1 MNVQASAKTG
11 RIPVAAVTG
20 LIVDAMMK
28 AGVPAAD
35 AAKIAELMLEAD
47 LTGADAHG
55 VFRLPQ
61 YVQRLKLGSTNARPN
76 IKVTRSA
83 PATALVDGDN
93 GMGHLVVA
101 RTAETAIELAR
112 ECGVAWVGCRMSGH
126 AGAAG
131 VYAALPLKA
140 DMIGIYAAVANAN
153 HMPLAGGAEPL
164 LGTNPLA
171 IAIPAGE
178 EPPLVLDIA
187 TSIVSYGT
195 IKNHK
200 LQNRPLKGDWMID
213 PKTGEAVIDPQKSI
227 EALLLPMAG
236 YKGAGLALMLG
247 LLAGTL
253 NGALF
258 GRDCVDFNAAPDQV
272 TNTGQ
277 FVLALD
283 PSRFQPLDQFKAEVD
298 RHIRELAPVQGAA
311 RRERA
316 AARRSA
322 RAAPRRPARQWP
334 RVAGRIAGA
343 TRQTRGRVVDQA
355 AGGALARGFCAARR
369 RGAAMRMANQWH
381 HITAAFFVPIIQID
395 SNLWHFAA
403 CEAAADKRLNINDEL
418 DQTEIMLARF
428 DSGVG
433 GVFSLVQTQNVSSEN
448 SYDRI

>member
-1 MNVQASAKTG
+1 MKADSKAG
-11 RIPVAAVTG
+11 RIPISAVTS

-28 AGVPAAD
+28 SGVPADD
-35 AAKIAELMLEAD
+35 AAKIGELMLEAD

-61 YVQRLKLGSTNARPN
+61 YITRLKLGSTNARPA
-76 IKVTRSA
+76 IKVTRTA

-101 RTAETAIELAR
+101 RAAETAIELAR
-112 ECGVAWVGCRMSGH
+112 ESGVAWVGCRMSGH

-131 VYAALPLKA
+131 VYATLPLKA
-140 DMIGIYAAVANAN
+140 DMIGVYSAVANAN

-171 IAIPAGE
+171 IAIPAGD

-200 LQNRPLKGDWMID
+200 LLNRPLQGDWMID
-213 PKTGEAVIDPQKSI
+213 PKTGAAVTDPHKSAG
-227 EALLLPMAG
+227 ALLLPMGG

-258 GRDCVDFNAAPDQV
+258 GRDCVDFNADPGTV

-277 FVLALD
+277 FVVALD
-283 PSRFQPLDQFKAEVD
+283 PSRFQAIDTFKAEVD
-298 RHIRELAPVQGAA
+298 RHIRSLRDSQALPGNEAVRLPGEQRAKRRDDRSRNGLALPPELLVQLDKLATELSIKPL
-311 RRERA
+311 RERA
-316 AARRSA
+316 
-322 RAAPRRPARQWP
+322 
-334 RVAGRIAGA
+334 
-343 TRQTRGRVVDQA
+343 
-355 AGGALARGFCAARR
+355 
-369 RGAAMRMANQWH
+369 
-381 HITAAFFVPIIQID
+381 
-395 SNLWHFAA
+395 
-403 CEAAADKRLNINDEL
+403 
-418 DQTEIMLARF
+418 
-428 DSGVG
+428 
-433 GVFSLVQTQNVSSEN
+433 
-448 SYDRI
+448 

>member
-1 MNVQASAKTG
+1 MDAKAVPRT
-11 RIPVAAVTG
+11 PAAAVTG

-28 AGVPAAD
+28 CGLPAGD
-35 AAKIAELMLEAD
+35 AATVAELMLEAD

-61 YVQRLKLGSTNARPN
+61 YCMRLKLGSTNARPN
-76 IKVTRSA
+76 ITVNRSA
-83 PATALVDGDN
+83 PATALVNGDN

-101 RTAETAIELAR
+101 RAAQTAIELAR

-140 DMIGIYAAVANAN
+140 DMVGLYSAVANAN
-153 HMPLAGGAEPL
+153 HMPLAGGSEPV

-171 IAIPAGE
+171 IAIPAGQ

-195 IKNHK
+195 IKNYR
-200 LQNRPLKGDWMID
+200 LQGKPLPQGWMVD
-213 PKTGEAVIDPQKSI
+213 PKTGAPVTDPQQTA

-258 GRDCVDFNAAPDQV
+258 GRDCIDFNAEPDKV

-283 PSRFQPLDQFKAEVD
+283 PARFQKIETFKAEVD
-298 RHIRELAPVQGAA
+298 RQARELRASKTLPGESVRLPGD
-311 RRERA
+311 ER
-316 AARRSA
+316 
-322 RAAPRRPARQWP
+322 
-334 RVAGRIAGA
+334 
-343 TRQTRGRVVDQA
+343 
-355 AGGALARGFCAARR
+355 ARR
-369 RGAAMRMANQWH
+369 R
-381 HITAAFFVPIIQID
+381 
-395 SNLWHFAA
+395 
-403 CEAAADKRLNINDEL
+403 ADRLKNGLMLPPEL
-418 DQTEIMLARF
+418 LAQLNKLAEELAIKPLAQR
-428 DSGVG
+428 
-433 GVFSLVQTQNVSSEN
+433 
-448 SYDRI
+448 

>member
-1 MNVQASAKTG
+1 MDAKTPQ
-11 RIPVAAVTG
+11 RTPVAAVTG
-20 LIVDAMMK
+20 LIVDAMVK
-28 AGVPAAD
+28 SGLPADD
-35 AAKIAELMLEAD
+35 AAKVAELMLEAD
-47 LTGADAHG
+47 LTGSDAHG

-61 YVQRLKLGSTNARPN
+61 YVNRLKLGSTNPRPD

-140 DMIGIYAAVANAN
+140 GMIGLYSAVANAN
-153 HMPLAGGAEPL
+153 HMPLAGGADPL

-195 IKNHK
+195 IKNHR
-200 LQNRPLKGDWMID
+200 LQNIPLRDDWMVD
-213 PKTGEAVIDPQKSI
+213 PKTGKAVTDPQKSVD
-227 EALLLPMAG
+227 ALLLPMGG

-247 LLAGTL
+247 LLGGTL

-258 GRDCVDFNAAPDQV
+258 GRDCVDFNAEPEKV

-277 FVLALD
+277 FVVALD
-283 PSRFQPLDQFKAEVD
+283 PARFQPLDQFKAEVD
-298 RHIRELAPVQGAA
+298 RHMRELRSSKALPGQSVRLPGEQRAGRRADRLANGLPLAPELLNQLDKLAGELSI
-311 RRERA
+311 RPLRER
-316 AARRSA
+316 
-322 RAAPRRPARQWP
+322 
-334 RVAGRIAGA
+334 
-343 TRQTRGRVVDQA
+343 
-355 AGGALARGFCAARR
+355 
-369 RGAAMRMANQWH
+369 
-381 HITAAFFVPIIQID
+381 
-395 SNLWHFAA
+395 
-403 CEAAADKRLNINDEL
+403 
-418 DQTEIMLARF
+418 
-428 DSGVG
+428 
-433 GVFSLVQTQNVSSEN
+433 
-448 SYDRI
+448 

>member
-1 MNVQASAKTG
+1 MNAPTKAA
-11 RIPVAAVTG
+11 RIPVGAITG
-20 LIVDAMMK
+20 LIVDAMLK
-28 AGVPAAD
+28 SGVPAND

-47 LTGADAHG
+47 LVGADAHG

-61 YVQRLKLGSTNARPN
+61 YVLRLKLKSTNARPN
-76 IKVTRSA
+76 IKVERTA

-101 RTAETAIELAR
+101 RAAETAIELAR
-112 ECGVAWVGCRMSGH
+112 DCGVAWVGCRMSGH

-140 DMIGIYAAVANAN
+140 DMIGLYSAVANAN

-200 LQNRPLKGDWMID
+200 LLNRPLQGDWMID
-213 PKTGEAVIDPQKSI
+213 PKTGAAVTDPHKSA

-236 YKGAGLALMLG
+236 YKGAGLALMFG

-258 GRDCVDFNAAPDQV
+258 GRDCVDFNADPGTV

-277 FVLALD
+277 FVLVLD
-283 PSRFQPLDQFKAEVD
+283 PSKFQKLDAFKAEVD
-298 RHIRELAPVQGAA
+298 RHIRSLRDSKALPGNDAVRLPGEQRAKRRADRVANGLALPPELMVQLDKLAGELAIKPLK
-311 RRERA
+311 ERA
-316 AARRSA
+316 
-322 RAAPRRPARQWP
+322 
-334 RVAGRIAGA
+334 
-343 TRQTRGRVVDQA
+343 
-355 AGGALARGFCAARR
+355 
-369 RGAAMRMANQWH
+369 
-381 HITAAFFVPIIQID
+381 
-395 SNLWHFAA
+395 
-403 CEAAADKRLNINDEL
+403 
-418 DQTEIMLARF
+418 
-428 DSGVG
+428 
-433 GVFSLVQTQNVSSEN
+433 
-448 SYDRI
+448 

>member
-1 MNVQASAKTG
+1 MNVQASPKTG
-11 RIPVAAVTG
+11 RIPTAAVTG
-20 LIVDAMMK
+20 LIVDAMLK
-28 AGVPAAD
+28 CGVPEGD
-35 AAKIAELMLEAD
+35 AGKIAELMLEAD
-47 LTGADAHG
+47 LVGADAHG

-61 YVQRLKLGSTNARPN
+61 YVQRLKLGSTNPRPK

-112 ECGVAWVGCRMSGH
+112 ENGVAWVGCRMSGH

-140 DMIGIYAAVANAN
+140 DMIGIYSAVANAN

-200 LQNRPLKGDWMID
+200 LLNRPLHADWMID
-213 PKTGEAVIDPQKSI
+213 PKTGAAVTDPQKSG
-227 EALLLPMAG
+227 EALLLPMGG
-236 YKGAGLALMLG
+236 YKGAGLALILG

-258 GRDCVDFNAAPDQV
+258 GRDCVDFNAEPDKV

-283 PSRFQPLDQFKAEVD
+283 PARFQPLDS
-298 RHIRELAPVQGAA
+298 VQGGSRPPYPQSAHVQDAA
-311 RRERA
+311 RRDRA
-316 AARRSA
+316 AARRRA
-322 RAAPRRPARQWP
+322 RQAPRRPAGQRP
-334 RVAGRIAGA
+334 RLAGRIAGA
-343 TRQTRGRVVDQA
+343 ARQAGGRACDQA
-355 AGGALARGFCAARR
+355 AARALRSAESLFPFRHRPQLAFAFGRGFRNFHGFLQERVELRPHAGIAGER
-369 RGAAMRMANQWH
+369 H
-381 HITAAFFVPIIQID
+381 
-395 SNLWHFAA
+395 
-403 CEAAADKRLNINDEL
+403 AAAVL
-418 DQTEIMLARF
+418 DSVAVLIEEGGEFFDHRQPAHHDRDQLA
-428 DSGVG
+428 
-433 GVFSLVQTQNVSSEN
+433 E
-448 SYDRI
+448 

>member
-1 MNVQASAKTG
+1 MNMRTKAART
-11 RIPVAAVTG
+11 PTAAVTAF
-20 LIVDAMMK
+20 IIDAMMK
-28 AGVPAAD
+28 AGVPAND
-35 AAKIAELMLEAD
+35 AAKISELMLEAD
-47 LTGADAHG
+47 IIGADAHG

-61 YVQRLKLGSTNARPN
+61 YINRLKLGSTNAKPN
-76 IKVTRSA
+76 IKVNRTA
-83 PATALVDGDN
+83 PATALVEGDN

-101 RTAETAIELAR
+101 RAAETAIELAR
-112 ECGVAWVGCRMSGH
+112 ECGVAWVGCNMSGH

-140 DMIGIYAAVANAN
+140 DMIGIYSAVANAN

-200 LQNRPLKGDWMID
+200 LQNRPLQDDWMID
-213 PKTGEAVIDPQKSI
+213 PKTGAAIIDPHKSA

-258 GRDCVDFNAAPDQV
+258 GRDCVDFNADPGTV

-283 PSRFQPLDQFKAEVD
+283 PSRFQPLEKFKAEVD
-298 RHIRELAPVQGAA
+298 RHIRSLRNSKALPGNDAVRLPGDARAKRRDDRLRNGLALPPELLAQLDKLAMELAIKP
-311 RRERA
+311 
-316 AARRSA
+316 
-322 RAAPRRPARQWP
+322 
-334 RVAGRIAGA
+334 
-343 TRQTRGRVVDQA
+343 
-355 AGGALARGFCAARR
+355 LAVR
-369 RGAAMRMANQWH
+369 
-381 HITAAFFVPIIQID
+381 
-395 SNLWHFAA
+395 
-403 CEAAADKRLNINDEL
+403 
-418 DQTEIMLARF
+418 
-428 DSGVG
+428 
-433 GVFSLVQTQNVSSEN
+433 
-448 SYDRI
+448 

>member
-1 MNVQASAKTG
+1 MN
-11 RIPVAAVTG
+11 RIGTSAVTG
-20 LIVDAMMK
+20 FIADAMIK
-28 AGVPAAD
+28 AGVPAPD

-47 LTGADAHG
+47 LIGADAHG

-61 YVQRLKLGSTNARPN
+61 YIQRLKLGSTKARPN
-76 IKVTRSA
+76 ITVNRTA

-101 RTAETAIELAR
+101 KAAETAIELAR
-112 ECGVAWVGCRMSGH
+112 ESGIAWVGCRMSGH

-140 DMIGIYAAVANAN
+140 DMVGIYSAVANAN

-195 IKNHK
+195 IKNHR
-200 LQNRPLKGDWMID
+200 LQNKPLPADWMID
-213 PKTGEAVIDPQKSI
+213 PKTGAAVTDPHMSA

-247 LLAGTL
+247 ILAGTL

-258 GRDCVDFNAAPDQV
+258 GRDCIDFNADPSTV

-283 PSRFQPLDQFKAEVD
+283 PSRFQPIETFKSEVD
-298 RHIRELAPVQGAA
+298 RHIRSLRNSEALPGHEAVRLPGDQRAKRRADRLANGLALPPELMVQLDKLAAELSIKPLGA
-311 RRERA
+311 
-316 AARRSA
+316 
-322 RAAPRRPARQWP
+322 
-334 RVAGRIAGA
+334 RV
-343 TRQTRGRVVDQA
+343 
-355 AGGALARGFCAARR
+355 
-369 RGAAMRMANQWH
+369 
-381 HITAAFFVPIIQID
+381 
-395 SNLWHFAA
+395 
-403 CEAAADKRLNINDEL
+403 
-418 DQTEIMLARF
+418 
-428 DSGVG
+428 
-433 GVFSLVQTQNVSSEN
+433 
-448 SYDRI
+448 

>member
-1 MNVQASAKTG
+1 MNVQTKVSRTS
-11 RIPVAAVTG
+11 VAAVTS
-20 LIVDAMMK
+20 LITDAMIK
-28 AGVPAAD
+28 VGVPPAD
-35 AAKIAELMLEAD
+35 AAKIAELMAEAD
-47 LTGADAHG
+47 LIGADAHG

-61 YVQRLKLGSTNARPN
+61 YIQRLKLGSTNARPN
-76 IKVTRSA
+76 IKVNRTA

-101 RTAETAIELAR
+101 RAAETAIELAR
-112 ECGVAWVGCRMSGH
+112 ESGVAWVGCRMSGH

-140 DMIGIYAAVANAN
+140 DMIGIYSAVANAN

-200 LQNRPLKGDWMID
+200 LQNQPLQPDWMID
-213 PKTGEAVIDPQKSI
+213 PKTGASVTDPHKSA
-227 EALLLPMAG
+227 EALLLPMGG

-258 GRDCVDFNAAPDQV
+258 GRDCVDFNADPATP

-283 PSRFQPLDQFKAEVD
+283 PSRFQAIGAFKAEVD
-298 RHIRELAPVQGAA
+298 RHVRELRNSAALPGNDPVRLPGDA
-311 RRERA
+311 RAKRRGD
-316 AARRSA
+316 RSA
-322 RAAPRRPARQWP
+322 N
-334 RVAGRIAGA
+334 GL
-343 TRQTRGRVVDQA
+343 
-355 AGGALARGFCAARR
+355 AL
-369 RGAAMRMANQWH
+369 
-381 HITAAFFVPIIQID
+381 PP
-395 SNLWHFAA
+395 
-403 CEAAADKRLNINDEL
+403 EL
-418 DQTEIMLARF
+418 
-428 DSGVG
+428 
-433 GVFSLVQTQNVSSEN
+433 LVQLDKLTTELGIIPLST
-448 SYDRI
+448 R

>member
-1 MNVQASAKTG
+1 MNVQAKTA
-11 RIPVAAVTG
+11 RTPTAAVSG
-20 LIVDAMMK
+20 FINDAMIK
-28 AGVPAAD
+28 AGVPAID

-47 LTGADAHG
+47 LVGADAHG

-61 YVQRLKLGSTNARPN
+61 YINRFKLGSTNARPN
-76 IKVTRSA
+76 ITVKRTA

-93 GMGHLVVA
+93 GMGHLVVS

-112 ECGVAWVGCRMSGH
+112 ENGVAWVGCRMSGH

-131 VYAALPLKA
+131 VYAALPLKH
-140 DMIGIYAAVANAN
+140 DMVGIYSAVANAN

-200 LQNRPLKGDWMID
+200 LLNRPLNDDWMID
-213 PKTGEAVIDPQKSI
+213 PKTGEPVIDPQKTA

-236 YKGAGLALMLG
+236 YKGAGLALMFG

-258 GRDCVDFNAAPDQV
+258 GRDCVDFNADPSKV

-283 PSRFQPLDQFKAEVD
+283 PSRFQAIETFKAEVD
-298 RHIRELAPVQGAA
+298 RHIRSLRNSQALPGNEAVRLPGDARAKRRDDRLRNGLALPGELLAQLDKLATELSIPPLAA
-311 RRERA
+311 R
-316 AARRSA
+316 
-322 RAAPRRPARQWP
+322 
-334 RVAGRIAGA
+334 
-343 TRQTRGRVVDQA
+343 
-355 AGGALARGFCAARR
+355 
-369 RGAAMRMANQWH
+369 
-381 HITAAFFVPIIQID
+381 
-395 SNLWHFAA
+395 
-403 CEAAADKRLNINDEL
+403 
-418 DQTEIMLARF
+418 
-428 DSGVG
+428 
-433 GVFSLVQTQNVSSEN
+433 
-448 SYDRI
+448 

>member
-1 MNVQASAKTG
+1 MNVQTAPKAV
-11 RIPVAAVTG
+11 RISTAAVSG

-28 AGVPAAD
+28 SGVPAPD
-35 AAKIAELMLEAD
+35 AARIAELMLEAD
-47 LTGADAHG
+47 LVGADAHG

-83 PATALVDGDN
+83 PATALIDGDN

-112 ECGVAWVGCRMSGH
+112 ECGVAWAGCRMSGH

-153 HMPLAGGAEPL
+153 HMPLAGGAENL

-195 IKNHK
+195 IKNHR
-200 LQNRPLKGDWMID
+200 LQNIPLQPNWMVD
-213 PKTGEAVIDPQKSI
+213 PKTGAAIVDPQKTVD
-227 EALLLPMAG
+227 ALLLPMGG
-236 YKGAGLALMLG
+236 YKGAGLAMMIG

-258 GRDCVDFNAAPDQV
+258 GRDCVDFNAEPGKV

-277 FVLALD
+277 FVIALD
-283 PSRFQPLDQFKAEVD
+283 PARFQPLDKFKSEVD
-298 RHIRELAPVQGAA
+298 RHSREL
-311 RRERA
+311 RA
-316 AARRSA
+316 SKTLPGETVRLPGEQR
-322 RAAPRRPARQWP
+322 
-334 RVAGRIAGA
+334 
-343 TRQTRGRVVDQA
+343 
-355 AGGALARGFCAARR
+355 ARR
-369 RGAAMRMANQWH
+369 RADRLANGL
-381 HITAAFFVPIIQID
+381 ALAPE
-395 SNLWHFAA
+395 LLA
-403 CEAAADKRLNINDEL
+403 EL
-418 DQTEIMLARF
+418 DKLAKELAIKPLAAR
-428 DSGVG
+428 
-433 GVFSLVQTQNVSSEN
+433 
-448 SYDRI
+448 